1 MMRWLLFI
9 LLNAALFIR
18 PADLFPEIDVPI
30 YLYLIILC
38 FIASTS
44 QLAAVINSRALSQMP
59 IACCV
64 LGILPAVLLSNL
76 VHLQFGLVLASIQ
89 QFIKVIIYYLLF
101 LAIVDTVPRL
111 QSFLLWL
118 GRFVVVLTALP
129 LLYYHGIIDIPSL
142 RAYQQNEID
151 APTGE
156 SSVMVRL
163 NSTGLFGDP
172 NDLCNI
178 LVIGILI
185 TLFVMI
191 DLRKGFGRLLCVAP
205 LGMFFYALKLTHS
218 RGGMMT
224 LSAGVFTFLQA
235 RFGWKK
241 TVLVAGLLLPFAVVL
256 FSGRQMQVNVSS
268 REDTSQLRIQL
279 WAMGFSLF
287 PQAPL
292 FGIGMGEYAERITAE
307 AHNSFVHT
315 YVELGFLGGTL
326 FSGIFYTCVSGLVR
340 LGRQDVVFY
349 DPEARRLRP
358 YILGMI
364 SAYWVGLF
372 SLSRSYTVPTYMVF
386 GIVTVY
392 LQNAG
397 ARTSEGASRF
407 DATFVMR
414 LLKFSVVWLII
425 LIVFTKFMVR
435 WS

>member
-1 MMRWLLFI
+1 MSWFLFI

-30 YLYLIILC
+30 YLYLTILC
-38 FIASTS
+38 VPASTS
-44 QLAAVINSRALSQMP
+44 QLAAVINSRALCHMP

-64 LGILPAVLLSNL
+64 LCMLPAAVLSNL
-76 VHLQFGLVLASIQ
+76 VHLQFGLAIAGAQYFVKTI
-89 QFIKVIIYYLLF
+89 VYYLL
-101 LAIVDTVPRL
+101 LVAIVDTLPRL
-111 QSFLLWL
+111 ESFLLWL

-129 LLYYHGIIDIPSL
+129 LLYYHGIIDVPSL
-142 RAYQQNEID
+142 RAVQQNQID
-151 APTGE
+151 VQTGE
-156 SSVMVRL
+156 SYAIHRL

-185 TLFVMI
+185 SLFLI
-191 DLRKGFGRLLCVAP
+191 LDYRRGFRRLVWVAP
-205 LGMFFYALKLTHS
+205 LGMFLYALKLTHS
-218 RGGMMT
+218 RGGLMT

-235 RFGWKK
+235 RFGSKK
-241 TVLVAGLLLPFAVVL
+241 TVLVAGLLLPVAIVL
-256 FSGRQMQVNVSS
+256 FGGRQMQVDVSS
-268 REDTSQLRIQL
+268 REDTSQQRIQL
-279 WAMGFSLF
+279 WAQGFSLF

-340 LGRQDVVFY
+340 LGRQDVVFH

-372 SLSRSYTVPTYMVF
+372 SLSRSYTIPTYMVF

-397 ARTSEGASRF
+397 AKTSESASRF

-425 LIVFTKFMVR
+425 LIVFTKSMVR
-435 WS
+435 FS